1 MVLQL
6 TRCRDV
12 NDDVAASGSS
22 VAHNLVDPLCAA
34 AGATALKNCDNL
46 NLNETN
52 ADQEKIVDKEIRGP
66 CNNDNVDIDAEDQD
80 YHNAATMRFKSK
92 KRGSNNTD
100 LDSIE
105 HLSDDESGKKCLEDE
120 MDSVR
125 EDEIIDEKSSI
136 NSLPKNWC
144 TFKVSMHR
152 MKSERVESR
161 RRRKAIKDENK
172 KMQKKLK
179 EKKKDEK
186 SGDKVVDCL
195 YYSLMCADFPCT
207 IMWIF
212 FIQESLSFVIS
223 SILSTNL
230 IQAELYIY

>member
-1 MVLQL
+1 MASSRNATGLKILWIPGRKRHDRKGIYSATKKEVNKNYLPQRKNQVWSL
-6 TRCRDV
+6 GGPSEQKKLINLDV
-12 NDDVAASGSS
+12 NDDVVASGSS
-22 VAHNLVDPLCAA
+22 AAHNLVDPLCAA
-34 AGATALKNCDNL
+34 AGATAMKNCENL

-120 MDSVR
+120 MDSV
-125 EDEIIDEKSSI
+125 
-136 NSLPKNWC
+136 
-144 TFKVSMHR
+144 SMHR
-152 MKSERVESR
+152 MKSERVELR

-179 EKKKDEK
+179 EKKKDES

-207 IMWIF
+207 IM
-212 FIQESLSFVIS
+212 
-223 SILSTNL
+223 
-230 IQAELYIY
+230 